1 MKAGILLACL
11 LLAACDPAPSELTT
25 IKEARSSAAEWAKV
39 NELAAQH
46 KVTATYAATM
56 RDEARS
62 QLTKAAA
69 ALPSSQSE
77 VAQIIERVLALPP
90 DAPATALAE
99 HAAKLKQLEDRLAV
113 S

>member
-1 MKAGILLACL
+1 MKAGPLFACL
-11 LLAACDPAPSELTT
+11 LLAACDPAPSQLTT
-25 IKEARSSAAEWAKV
+25 VKEARSAAAEWAKV

-62 QLTKAAA
+62 QLAKAAA
-69 ALPSSQSE
+69 ALPSSQSGE
-77 VAQIIERVLALPP
+77 AQIIDRLLALPA

-99 HAAKLKQLEDRLAV
+99 HAAKLKQVEDRLAV